1 MVNGFK
7 GGAQRPDDT
16 PKATE
21 KHLTQSHRV
30 TEKTGFSITHKN
42 ILPQSRGEN
51 RIYIGLELGCKGGAE
66 RPDDTPKATEKLLTT
81 ESQSRG
87 ENRIY

>member
-1 MVNGFK
+1 MVNG
-7 GGAQRPDDT
+7 G
-16 PKATE
+16 
-21 KHLTQSHRV
+21 
-30 TEKTGFSITHKN
+30 N
-42 ILPQSRGEN
+42 
-51 RIYIGLELGCKGGAE
+51 GGAE